1 MQEERNKRLAFL
13 LLALTV
19 ATVVV
24 IGLAGRKGT
33 RADPGLFRLADYNSI
48 NKITLESDTSM
59 VELSF
64 TGARWKVNGT
74 YNADR
79 ELVTVLFATL
89 RQAEPRR
96 PVSSQLAD
104 SIAGTLL
111 KDGIHVTLF
120 EGDRIAQEFF
130 AGGNSLKTQ
139 AYFLKAGDDQVYI
152 MTIPGYKVYVSG
164 IFGLRT
170 NQWREKY
177 VFGFNWENFRDLAAE
192 FPGHPQDNFMIT
204 QDRHK
209 GFGIPD
215 IKTDTAKVHT
225 FLDNVSLL
233 TANEFLEPGAFTDSL
248 KRAEPELLLSIT
260 DVANNSYS
268 LALYNEKGSQVAGLL
283 NKTDGVVFSRLKL
296 EPIFRRKLYFVEQ

>member
-1 MQEERNKRLAFL
+1 MQEKRNKRLAFL

-19 ATVVV
+19 ATAVV
-24 IGLAGRKGT
+24 IGFGSRE
-33 RADPGLFRLADYNSI
+33 RARANPELFRLADYNSI
-48 NKITLESDTSM
+48 NKITLESDTSK

-64 TGARWKVNGT
+64 AGARWKVNDS

-89 RQAEPRR
+89 RQAEPKR

-104 SIAGTLL
+104 SIGKMLE

-120 EGDRIAQEFF
+120 EGDHIAQEFF

-139 AYFLKAGDDQVYI
+139 AYFMKAGDDQVYI

-164 IFGLRT
+164 IFGLRA

-192 FPGHPQDNFMIT
+192 FPGHPEDNFVIT
-204 QDRHK
+204 QDRHT
-209 GFGIPD
+209 FGIPD

-233 TANEFLEPGAFTDSL
+233 TANEFLEPGDFTDSL
-248 KRAEPELLLSIT
+248 KRAEPELLLTIT

-268 LALYNEKGSQVAGLL
+268 LALYDEKGSQVAGLL